1 MIINSQDPHYAGK
14 DDIKQLIQN
23 KQQMEGYKA
32 MCCGWRTIRDIF
44 HEKDYYRIC
53 LPQRPSVYFIVSF
66 KQTIFK

>member
-1 MIINSQDPHYAGK
+1 
-14 DDIKQLIQN
+14 
-23 KQQMEGYKA
+23 MEGYKA

-66 KQTIFK
+66 KQTILK